1 MLKIENISKSFA
13 KKQVLKDI
21 NIEFRGNKIIG
32 ILGPN
37 GAGKSTLF
45 KIIIGIMKPSSGKI
59 LYGEGDITNLNIWER
74 IRLGIGYLPQEGA
87 VFRDMSVYDNLYC
100 VWEVWKNG
108 TPVSILDETLN
119 LFGIDYVRDLKASK
133 LSGGEV
139 RKLELARIHL
149 MKSRM
154 MLLDEP
160 FAGIDPVSVI
170 TLKQLITNLRS
181 KSCIVLTDHN
191 IYEAIQIVD
200 YCYIIY
206 DGKIIAEGDRN
217 HVLDNEFVRKVYLG
231 ENVFWD
237 YLKKQNY

>member
-1 MLKIENISKSFA
+1 MLKVENISKSFS
-13 KKQVLKDI
+13 KKEVLKDI
-21 NIEFRGNKIIG
+21 NIEFKENKIIG

-59 LYGEGDITNLNIWER
+59 IYGERDITNLSIWER

-100 VWEVWKNG
+100 VWEIWRNG
-108 TPVSILDETLN
+108 TSVSILDETLN
-119 LFGIDYVRDLKASK
+119 LFGIDYARDLKASK

-139 RKLELARIHL
+139 RKLELARIHI

-170 TLKQLITNLRS
+170 TLKQLITDLKG

-191 IYEAIQIVD
+191 IYEAIQVVD

-217 HVLDNEFVRKVYLG
+217 QVLDSEFVREVYLG
-231 ENVFWD
+231 ENVLWD
-237 YLKKQNY
+237 YLKKI

>member
-1 MLKIENISKSFA
+1 MLRIEDISKGFS
-13 KKQVLKDI
+13 KKQVLKNI
-21 NIEFRGNKIIG
+21 NIEFKGNNIVG

-45 KIIIGIMKPSSGKI
+45 KIIVGIMKPSSGRI
-59 LYGEGDITNLNIWER
+59 LYGETDVTNLSIWER
-74 IRLGIGYLPQEGA
+74 IRLGIGYLPQESA

-100 VWEVWKNG
+100 VWEIWKNG
-108 TPVSILDETLN
+108 AAVNIIDETLT
-119 LFGIDYVRDLKASK
+119 LFGIDYVRNLKASK
-133 LSGGEV
+133 LSGGEL

-149 MKSRM
+149 MKSKM

-170 TLKQLITNLRS
+170 TLKQLITNLKNS
-181 KSCIVLTDHN
+181 CCIVLTDHN
-191 IYEAIQIVD
+191 IYEAIQVVD

-206 DGKIIAEGDRN
+206 DGRIIAQGDRN
-217 HVLDNEFVRKVYLG
+217 HILDNEFVRRVYLG

-237 YLKKQNY
+237 YLKKQN